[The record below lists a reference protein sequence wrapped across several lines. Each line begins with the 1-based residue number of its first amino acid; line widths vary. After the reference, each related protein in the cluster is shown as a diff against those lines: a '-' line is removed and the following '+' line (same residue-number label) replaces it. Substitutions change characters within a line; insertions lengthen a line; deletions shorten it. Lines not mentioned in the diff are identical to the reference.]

1 MLMSFPCGTQMITC
15 YRLVTPDFLLRHFT
29 VTVRE
34 EIRFHFHR
42 VHSEEPKPSCN
53 VVSNKAFARDP
64 LQDWEVGAVHP
75 RAGTSNLVCVWRN
88 KQLSE
93 TAGPPSMLLTR
104 TPFLVVCLIAGL
116 QRFSLHVVIFRK
128 TFRTV
133 NGEVGM

>member
-1 MLMSFPCGTQMITC
+1 M
-15 YRLVTPDFLLRHFT
+15 
-29 VTVRE
+29 
-34 EIRFHFHR
+34 
-42 VHSEEPKPSCN
+42 
-53 VVSNKAFARDP
+53 
-64 LQDWEVGAVHP
+64 HP

-93 TAGPPSMLLTR
+93 TAVPPSMLLTR